1 MRSRTSEPPA
11 SGQRGERALPAAASR
26 ALALP
31 GRGAVRNDFAATL
44 VRARW
49 FQVGAFLLSFLLMLA
64 LPARRVSGAA
74 RR

>member
-1 MRSRTSEPPA
+1 MPVWSCPRGPSRCGA
-11 SGQRGERALPAAASR
+11 
-26 ALALP
+26 

-44 VRARW
+44 VRTRW